1 MICIVYFVSRVYG
14 FFLQVADPELYDKN
28 VYAGLKNKELR
39 LVENQGDAIDIN
51 MMESIGKSQLFSV
64 LSLGISALS
73 FINGEISI
81 QKLDTEDSKQA
92 FVLILTRYDNYII
105 KHNDKCLGRGEDNKI
120 VGMECNNSK
129 VLKFNRVNGLSKV
142 IPSTQRSRFIVRHN
156 SDTNNNTGFLGNNY
170 H

>member
-1 MICIVYFVSRVYG
+1 MICIVHFVSRVYG

-92 FVLILTRYDNYII
+92 FVLILIRLYHKNLRMSR
-105 KHNDKCLGRGEDNKI
+105 KE
-120 VGMECNNSK
+120 
-129 VLKFNRVNGLSKV
+129 F
-142 IPSTQRSRFIVRHN
+142 IP
-156 SDTNNNTGFLGNNY
+156 
-170 H
+170 